1 MTTLPTTTNEI
12 QTVVQPRR
20 LSRSLRP
27 RGLWGQ
33 LNLLVLQPGAFF
45 NTLQPLHQE
54 RQWLW
59 VAVLLLALVSF
70 NAVRQSTTA
79 ASPTQPDFSAPI
91 DTSGGEF
98 PLDSGPL
105 PDMGFIPENS
115 PPFAEGGAGTT
126 DVSSNWAKALVAGST
141 LLLQWM
147 VLSALLA
154 EVSMFRGMRPQMGKN
169 LQIAIWASVPLAFMI
184 GVQLVYQSAGGSLG
198 QPGLTGLLVE
208 SETYQQMPGFL
219 QNIAW
224 SLAAN
229 VTLFWLWSLVLI
241 YIGARHALRGQRWA
255 VLLTLVAW
263 VVVLTV
269 VPVLT
274 GAVAAPQPQLE
285 EMSPPMFEMLP
296 EDMEQPEVGEDEFTR
311 PERPPVD
318 AAELGIT
325 D

>member
-12 QTVVQPRR
+12 QTVVPPRR

-45 NTLQPLHQE
+45 STLQPLHQE

-70 NAVRQSTTA
+70 NAVRQNSAA
-79 ASPTQPDFSAPI
+79 ASPTQPEIPVPLDM
-91 DTSGGEF
+91 GGEF
-98 PLDSGPL
+98 PMDSGPL
-105 PDMGFIPENS
+105 PDMGFIPENAA
-115 PPFAEGGAGTT
+115 PFPGESAGTE
-126 DVSSNWAKALVAGST
+126 DVSSNWAKALVAGTT
-141 LLLQWM
+141 LLLHWL
-147 VLSALLA
+147 VLSGLLA

-184 GVQLVYQSAGGSLG
+184 GVQLVYQGAGGSLG

-229 VTLFWLWSLVLI
+229 ITLFWLWSLVLI

-255 VLLTLVAW
+255 VLLTLAAW

-274 GAVAAPQPQLE
+274 GAVAAPQPELE
-285 EMSPPMFEMLP
+285 EMAPPMFEMLP
-296 EDMEQPEVGEDEFTR
+296 EDMTQPEAGEDEFTR
-311 PERPPVD
+311 PERPPADVV
-318 AAELGIT
+318 EPGIAG
-325 D
+325 